1 MPPSDARLVQV
12 PVALLRVAHPAP
24 LADRTVVGKATA
36 AGAGARQV
44 VVSAKCFPLGVLEG
58 PGVWPLAL
66 TFALCGLALASL
78 GSGPRPFPTSVFA
91 AFCRLVPLG
100 LPDLGPGLAPV
111 LAQPLGGGSWGTVAV
126 LVDLPLPEEVVVA
139 ELG

>member
-1 MPPSDARLVQV
+1 MLVRG
-12 PVALLRVAHPAP
+12 RVAHPAF
-24 LADRTVVGKATA
+24 LGDRTVVGTATA

-44 VVSAKCFPLGVLEG
+44 VVSAKCFFLFGVLEG
-58 PGVWPLAL
+58 PCVRPLAL
-66 TFALCGLALASL
+66 AFALWGLALASFQN
-78 GSGPRPFPTSVFA
+78 GPRPFPASILT

-111 LAQPLGGGSWGTVAV
+111 LAQPLGGGSWGVVAV

-139 ELG
+139 ELGQGLSE

>member
-24 LADRTVVGKATA
+24 LADRTVVGTATA

-66 TFALCGLALASL
+66 AFALCGLALASL

-100 LPDLGPGLAPV
+100 LP